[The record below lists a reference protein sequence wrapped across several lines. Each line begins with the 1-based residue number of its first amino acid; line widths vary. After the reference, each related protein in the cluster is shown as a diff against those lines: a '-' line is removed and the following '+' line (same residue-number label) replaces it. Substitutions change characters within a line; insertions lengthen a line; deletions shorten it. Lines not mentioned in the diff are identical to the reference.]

1 MEIRARGVITAL
13 GLMSGTSMDAIDLAI
28 LKTDGE
34 SILTFGPVSE
44 APFSAEE
51 RVLLREAMA
60 DAKGIEKHGDRS
72 GVIAIA
78 ETILT
83 EKHTRAV
90 KDFLGAHDLRPQD
103 IGVIGFHGQTVIH
116 RPERGLTVQLGD
128 GPTLADAT
136 GVPVVYNFRAADMAA
151 GGQGAPFAPAYH
163 RALADMADLPRPLAV
178 VNLGGVANVT
188 WIGEDGDLLAFDT
201 GPGNALIDDWMLRR
215 TGAAMD
221 NDGNAA
227 RSGVVSQLALEE
239 MLRHVYF
246 TAPAPKSLDRNAFSM
261 EPVES
266 LSVEDGAATL
276 TAFTAATL
284 AHASKQFPAPPKRW
298 VLIGGGA
305 RNPALVEV
313 IRRVIQADIMTGDDA
328 GWRSEAIEA
337 QAFAYL
343 AVRSMYGLPL
353 SFPGTTGVNALQT
366 GGVLV
371 KPRT

>member
-1 MEIRARGVITAL
+1 
-13 GLMSGTSMDAIDLAI
+13 MDAIDLAI

-34 SILTFGPVSE
+34 SILEFGPVGE
-44 APFSAEE
+44 APFSPEE
-51 RVLLREAMA
+51 RVLLREAML
-60 DAKGIEKHGDRS
+60 DAKGIERRGDRS
-72 GVIAIA
+72 GIIAVA
-78 ETILT
+78 ESILT

-90 KDFLGAHDLRPQD
+90 NEFLKAHNLRSQD

-128 GPTLADAT
+128 GQKLADAI
-136 GVPVVYNFRAADMAA
+136 GAPVVYDFRADDMAA

-178 VNLGGVANVT
+178 VNLGGVANAT
-188 WIGEDGDLLAFDT
+188 WIGEDGALLAFDT

-221 NDGNAA
+221 KDGDSA

-239 MLRHVYF
+239 MLRHPYF
-246 TAPAPKSLDRNAFSM
+246 TAPAPKSLDRNAFSLQ
-261 EPVES
+261 PVES

-276 TAFTAATL
+276 TAFTAAAL
-284 AHASKQFPAPPKRW
+284 AHAAKQFPASPKRW

-305 RNPALVEV
+305 HNPALVEV
-313 IRRVIQADIMTGDDA
+313 IRRVIQADIITGDEA

-343 AVRSMYGLPL
+343 AVRSLYGLPL
-353 SFPGTTGVNALQT
+353 SFPGTTGVSAPQT
-366 GGVLV
+366 GGILV
-371 KPRT
+371 KPRA